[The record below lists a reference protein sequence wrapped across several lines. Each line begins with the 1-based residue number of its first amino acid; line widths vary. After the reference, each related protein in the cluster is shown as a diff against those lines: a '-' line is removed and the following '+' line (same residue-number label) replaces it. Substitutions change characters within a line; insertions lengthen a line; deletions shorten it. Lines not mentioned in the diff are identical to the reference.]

1 VDRKKAQGQ
10 RVTLADVA
18 KMAGVSKQT
27 ASRVVNDS
35 AQVTE
40 ETRARVLKCI
50 EVLGFRPS
58 ALARQLNSG
67 RSYTLGVVANAEI
80 GYLTNGAAYVG
91 MVRQADQL
99 GYALLSKEMR
109 EFSRSSVDIMLNHLI
124 ERHVDGIIWA
134 GPEIGDSHAWMDG
147 YPIDDLPMPIVV
159 INAHPRAGID
169 TVGFDNFLAGK
180 NATRHLLSLQRRHIG
195 HISGPMQRWV
205 SQQRWAGWRAALEE
219 AGLAEEQSCYVEG
232 DWEVTSGGPSLRR
245 LLEVC
250 PQLDAVFVGS
260 DRMALGVLH
269 EAHRMGLRVPEDIA
283 VMGIDNDPQSAY
295 FMPPLTTMHQNTVLM
310 AEVALRLLVRRISE
324 RRGEPY
330 PAACA
335 DAESTV
341 LRHELIARESTL
353 GKTAA

>member
-1 VDRKKAQGQ
+1 M
-10 RVTLADVA
+10 TLADVA

-134 GPEIGDSHAWMDG
+134 GPEIGDSHAWMDD

-159 INAHPRAGID
+159 INAHQRAGVD

-269 EAHRMGLRVPEDIA
+269 EANRMGLRVPEDIA

-324 RRGEPY
+324 RRDEPY

-335 DAESTV
+335 EEEATV
-341 LRHELIARESTL
+341 LTHELIARESTL
-353 GKTAA
+353 GKSAA

>member
-1 VDRKKAQGQ
+1 M
-10 RVTLADVA
+10 TLADVA

-134 GPEIGDSHAWMDG
+134 GPEIGDSHAWMND

-159 INAHPRAGID
+159 INAHPRAGVD

-245 LLEVC
+245 LLDVC

-324 RRGEPY
+324 RRDEPY

-335 DAESTV
+335 EAEATV
-341 LRHELIARESTL
+341 LTHELIARESTL
-353 GKTAA
+353 GKSTA